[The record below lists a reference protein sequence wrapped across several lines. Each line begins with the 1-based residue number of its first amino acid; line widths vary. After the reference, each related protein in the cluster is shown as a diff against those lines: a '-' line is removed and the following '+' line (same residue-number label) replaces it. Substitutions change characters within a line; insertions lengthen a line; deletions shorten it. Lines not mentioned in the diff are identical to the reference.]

1 MRTTLTLDDN
11 LVSSL
16 KRKAAQKHIPFKTMV
31 NQTLQ
36 LGLLAMEKPE
46 QERKSHVTKAR
57 SLKPKT
63 GYDLDRIGQIAD
75 EIEGEQRM
83 REDNDPSGR

>member
-11 LVSSL
+11 LASSL
-16 KRKAAQKHIPFKTMV
+16 KKKAAEKRIPFKTMV
-31 NQTLQ
+31 NQALQ

-46 QERKSHVTKAR
+46 KDRERHLTQTR

-63 GYDLDRIGQIAD
+63 GYDLDRLGQIAD
-75 EIEGEQRM
+75 EIEDTQRM
-83 REDNDPSGR
+83 LRDNDPS